1 MIRDTL
7 GHTSLVVTD
16 GYLRDVAPG
25 HVIDTIRAR
34 RWDGA

>member
-1 MIRDTL
+1 
-7 GHTSLVVTD
+7 VTD
-16 GYLRDVAPG
+16 RYLRDVAPI